1 MRGRDSQGG
10 DDFSRFVAE
19 CSAGLIRAA
28 LLVTYNLHDA
38 EDLVQEALFRTAKRW
53 PQVRRMEHPF
63 AYTRKIVVNLALRS
77 AGERTT
83 MQSALDLGHC
93 LDRADGDA
101 NGWLEAIDERDE
113 LIQRMGSLTP
123 RQRAVVVLRYLEDLS
138 EVEVAELL
146 GWPIGS
152 VKSTTARAIERLRSG
167 SRFSEAKNRR
177 NAPGS
182 TDRNGSRAGEE
193 EASDD
198 VVL

>member
-19 CSAGLIRAA
+19 SSAGLIRAA

>member
-1 MRGRDSQGG
+1 MLGRDPQGG

-19 CSAGLIRAA
+19 SSAGLIRAA
-28 LLVTYNLHDA
+28 LLVTYNLQDA

-53 PQVRRMEHPF
+53 PRVRRMEHPF
-63 AYTRKIVVNLALRS
+63 AYARKIVVNLALRG

-83 MQSALDLGHC
+83 MQSALDLGQC

-101 NGWLEAIDERDE
+101 DGWLEAIDIRDE
-113 LIQRMGSLTP
+113 LIQRMGSLTA

-167 SRFSEAKNRR
+167 SRSSGAKNRR
-177 NAPGS
+177 KAPGS
-182 TDRNGSRAGEE
+182 TDRNGSRAAEE
-193 EASDD
+193 GASDD